1 MGNSAAARSNDL
13 EKLVSVISV
22 KVVWYSGSIKS
33 QTQYPAP
40 GMFYPRGISRGNLE
54 YTPNK
59 SDCVLYSSAPLTGG
73 HSARQTTPLE
83 AMFHKYRHIS

>member
-1 MGNSAAARSNDL
+1 MGNSAAAWSNDL

-22 KVVWYSGSIKS
+22 KVVKVPWLHQIADSV
-33 QTQYPAP
+33 PAP

-59 SDCVLYSSAPLTGG
+59 SDCVLYSSAPLTTVLDRR
-73 HSARQTTPLE
+73 AR
-83 AMFHKYRHIS
+83 

>member
-33 QTQYPAP
+33 
-40 GMFYPRGISRGNLE
+40 
-54 YTPNK
+54 
-59 SDCVLYSSAPLTGG
+59 
-73 HSARQTTPLE
+73 
-83 AMFHKYRHIS
+83 